1 MGDVQVT
8 NLKDMLRSK
17 LGLGNVRVPLVNRR
31 YKKGVPMVYE
41 RVRG

>member
-1 MGDVQVT
+1 MA
-8 NLKDMLRSK
+8 NLRDMRRSK

-31 YKKGVPMVYE
+31 YTKGVPMVYE